1 MRTDVGLGGVGSH
14 RKIQDPAKWKEEA
27 TREGREWSLGPWAEE
42 GPTDQTPTCFS
53 SAPSCLRGKGVPGPV
68 SMRPGGGIPEGRLVL

>member
-27 TREGREWSLGPWAEE
+27 TREGREWSLGPLGRGGSDRPNADLLLEH
-42 GPTDQTPTCFS
+42 PQL
-53 SAPSCLRGKGVPGPV
+53 SARERGSRAGQHAPRWRDP
-68 SMRPGGGIPEGRLVL
+68 